1 MLNGVTNYAAIV
13 GIILSSLR
21 KEKGLSQ
28 SEVAQHLDLNVSTW
42 SRIENGLSALT
53 VEQLAV
59 VSERLGV
66 TPSAILQL
74 AETKAVEL
82 RDKGIETHA
91 KALDEKAVNKLKPDA
106 LSIEGSTLANALGKI
121 SLLAVAALVSVKAFR
136 EFKNK

>member
-28 SEVAQHLDLNVSTW
+28 SEVAQYLDLNVSTW
-42 SRIENGLSALT
+42 SRIESGLSALT
-53 VEQLAV
+53 VE
-59 VSERLGV
+59 
-66 TPSAILQL
+66 QL

-91 KALDEKAVNKLKPDA
+91 KALNEKTAQKLKADT
-106 LSIEGSTLANALGKI
+106 LSIEGSMLANALGKI
-121 SLLAVAALVSVKAFR
+121 SLLAVAALVSVKVFNN
-136 EFKNK
+136 FKNK

>member
-121 SLLAVAALVSVKAFR
+121 SLLAVAALASVKAFS

>member
-28 SEVAQHLDLNVSTW
+28 SELAQHLDLNVSTW

-121 SLLAVAALVSVKAFR
+121 SLLAVAALVSVKAFS

>member
-121 SLLAVAALVSVKAFR
+121 SLLAVAALVSVKAFS

>member
-59 VSERLGV
+59 VSECLGV

-91 KALDEKAVNKLKPDA
+91 KALDGKAVNKLKPDA

-121 SLLAVAALVSVKAFR
+121 SLLAVAALVSVKAFS